1 MRPRKRYL
9 LSVVVVAVL
18 GASLL
23 GDPAHGQALP
33 SAAIVATD
41 FQFSAI
47 DGGPPNVVVAAG
59 GNVDF
64 AYPTGAS
71 SHNVVFKGK
80 QPSVCG
86 ISQGPDSGSSAPL
99 PSAPTGPGW
108 EGGCRFDAA
117 GAYSFYCDM
126 HASMTGSVTVVA
138 AGTAPPPPSA
148 PVPLPTPVEPPAS
161 SLRVASPQ
169 HGVAV
174 RGSVRVRSRGSRVL
188 ARAFARRGA
197 LVGGASTRQVAVGR
211 SLRSSVGPGRA
222 AFSVRLSATARRAL
236 RRNGRLSISL
246 RLTVTPPAGDSYTAT
261 RAVVLRQR

>member
-9 LSVVVVAVL
+9 LSAVVVAVL
-18 GASLL
+18 GAALL
-23 GDPAHGQALP
+23 GDPAHGQALT
-33 SAAIVATD
+33 SAAIVASD

-47 DGGPPNVVVAAG
+47 DGGPPNVIVAAG

-64 AYPTGAS
+64 AYPTGTS
-71 SHNVVFKGK
+71 SHNVVFAGK
-80 QPSVCG
+80 QPSACA
-86 ISQGPDSGSSAPL
+86 ISQGPDSGSKAPL

-108 EGGCRFDAA
+108 AGGCRFDVA
-117 GAYSFYCDM
+117 GAYSFVCGM
-126 HASMTGSVTVVA
+126 HSNMTGSVTVVA
-138 AGTAPPPPSA
+138 AGTAPPPPA
-148 PVPLPTPVEPPAS
+148 PVPPPTPIEPPAS

-169 HGVAV
+169 RGAAV

-188 ARAFARRGA
+188 ARAFARRRA

-222 AFSVRLSATARRAL
+222 SFSVRLGTTARRAL
-236 RRNGRLSISL
+236 RRHGRLSISL

-261 RAVVLRQR
+261 RTVVLRSR